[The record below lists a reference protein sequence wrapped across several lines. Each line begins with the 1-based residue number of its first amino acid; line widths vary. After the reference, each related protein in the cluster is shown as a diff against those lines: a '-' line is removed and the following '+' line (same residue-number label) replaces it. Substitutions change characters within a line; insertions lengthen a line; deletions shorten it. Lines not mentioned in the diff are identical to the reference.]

1 MVGSDG
7 MGCIYKASSSQGR
20 RVEMVCLRKSR
31 HWRGSC
37 FLNNGLGYLK
47 SGLLAI
53 NIRVEPKPPTK
64 KTQVEFCF

>member
-1 MVGSDG
+1 
-7 MGCIYKASSSQGR
+7 
-20 RVEMVCLRKSR
+20 MVCLRKSG